1 MMEWYLPITII
12 PGIGLLIL
20 STSTQLLGLSTEIS
34 TLVSK
39 EHSEFQHSIADKKI
53 QQLSLLTKANFFLYL
68 SVAFYVFSG
77 ILGVITQSKGLYSFP
92 NLSLYT
98 GTMTIFIAI
107 ILLNTYAFRAV
118 KIRKEQFE
126 HIHAEHK

>member
-1 MMEWYLPITII
+1 MDWYLPITII

-34 TLVSK
+34 TLVSEGHTK
-39 EHSEFQHSIADKKI
+39 FQRSIANKKI
-53 QQLSLLTKANFFLYL
+53 KQLSLLTKANFFLYL

-77 ILGVITQSKGLYSFP
+77 ILSVLTQTKGLYSLP

-98 GTMTIFIAI
+98 GTIAIFVAI

-118 KIRKEQFE
+118 KIREKQFE
-126 HIHAEHK
+126 QQYSEHK